1 MRSGSTIRTRVR
13 DVADDP
19 AAQGVPARQPKAIQS
34 AFTVLEE
41 VARCGAGVT
50 AREVSANLG
59 MPRATAYRL
68 LNLLVQ
74 EEYLVRLGDLSGFAL
89 GRKVAELAHLVAP
102 TRPSQ
107 AVRSIVA
114 GLRTHV
120 RGGVHLAGY
129 AGTTL
134 RILDEDPDY
143 RLSDAARLT
152 RDLEV
157 SAMGRLLL
165 ADLERR
171 GERSGTLSTGLVAET
186 LHRGFA
192 VQTGAFDPARGCLA
206 LPIRDLEGGLVA
218 ALSLCTT
225 TDRIERPGRLLDEL
239 RDGARRLGPLL
250 S

>member
-1 MRSGSTIRTRVR
+1 MRAD
-13 DVADDP
+13 DVADEL
-19 AAQGVPARQPKAIQS
+19 AAQGVYARQPKAIHS

-89 GRKVAELAHLVAP
+89 GRKVAELAHLVTPA
-102 TRPSQ
+102 RPPQ

-152 RDLEV
+152 RDLGV

-165 ADLERR
+165 ADRERL
-171 GERSGTLSTGLVAET
+171 GDRSGLLSSGLVAET

-206 LPIRDLEGGLVA
+206 LPIRDLEGRLVS
-218 ALSLCTT
+218 ALSLSTT
-225 TDRIERPGRLLDEL
+225 TDCIERPGRLLDLL
-239 RDGARRLGPLL
+239 RDGARQLGPLL

>member
-1 MRSGSTIRTRVR
+1 MATERTA
-13 DVADDP
+13 ADP
-19 AAQGVPARQPKAIQS
+19 GLHARQPRAIHS

-41 VARCGAGVT
+41 VARCGPGVT
-50 AREVSANLG
+50 AREISANLR

-89 GRKVAELAHLVAP
+89 GRKVAELAHLVTPA
-102 TRPSQ
+102 RPPQ

-114 GLRTHV
+114 SVRTHV

-129 AGTTL
+129 ARSTL
-134 RILDEDPDY
+134 RILDEDPDF

-152 RDLEV
+152 RELEA

-165 ADLERR
+165 AESRR
-171 GERSGTLSTGLVAET
+171 DARAAADGGGGFIAET
-186 LHRGFA
+186 LARGFA

-206 LPIRDLEGGLVA
+206 YPIRDGDGRLVA
-218 ALSLCTT
+218 ALSLCAP
-225 TDRIERPGRLLDEL
+225 TDLVEHPGRLLDEL
-239 RDGARRLGPLL
+239 RDGAMRLGPLL